1 LFFVV
6 FLGHNEGIWKYIP
19 KGTDISK
26 LPVEYIAWV
35 EDRINNKPRK
45 ILKYKTTPEM
55 TEEHGVILDG
65 VS

>member
-1 LFFVV
+1 M
-6 FLGHNEGIWKYIP
+6 IRRYIP

-26 LPVEYIAWV
+26 LSPEYIQWV

-45 ILKYKTTPEM
+45 ILNYKTAYEAAM
-55 TEEHGVILDG
+55 EHGIIRKK